1 MKGGN
6 KDLRITKRILA
17 LGRLISME
25 GKVSKQGKEIMN
37 AQVLR
42 TWVTQRAVYV
52 MRERGVNPIKTLD
65 LHKGQGRSC

>member
-1 MKGGN
+1 MKGDN

-17 LGRLISME
+17 LISME